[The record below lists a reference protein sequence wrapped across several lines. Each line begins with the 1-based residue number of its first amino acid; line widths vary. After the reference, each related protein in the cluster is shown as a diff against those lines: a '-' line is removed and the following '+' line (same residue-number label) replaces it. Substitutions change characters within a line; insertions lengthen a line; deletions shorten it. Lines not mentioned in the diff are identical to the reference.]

1 MLAERH
7 SCPQPFHP
15 DLVERREVAAIRLTQ
30 RVEIFRAAGI
40 VRRRI
45 DGREIQLVAKGDEQN
60 ATDAA
65 VEVLERMNPLEAPVG
80 PGQERGD
87 GLGVLDMLEALGKVA
102 AVVLHIH
109 RHGVRRRRK
118 MGTDLHFGRPVAP
131 GPVRKEFAGKLPVD
145 IANPATGNVDVGW
158 IAVQQPFQ
166 AVRDI
171 DGQLFRQR
179 GIRQGTRGGVQFA
192 GGV

>member
-1 MLAERH
+1 
-7 SCPQPFHP
+7 
-15 DLVERREVAAIRLTQ
+15 
-30 RVEIFRAAGI
+30 
-40 VRRRI
+40 
-45 DGREIQLVAKGDEQN
+45 
-60 ATDAA
+60 
-65 VEVLERMNPLEAPVG
+65 MNPLEAPVG
-80 PGQERGD
+80 PGQECGD
-87 GLGVLDMLEALGKVA
+87 GLGVIDVLESLDEIA
-102 AVVLHIH
+102 AVVLHV
-109 RHGVRRRRK
+109 RRDGVRRGRK
-118 MGTDLHFGRPVAP
+118 MGADLDFGRPVAP

-145 IANPATGNVDVGW
+145 VANPAAGNVDVGW